1 MLWPFHPASFSALKP
16 AFACKVAAALTLIL
30 TIMSPAAWAQSR
42 VQIAVKDS
50 LGKPIANSVIMVQ
63 PDDGATLP
71 SRLSRRDFAV
81 QQIDREFVPKITIA
95 ALGSRV
101 TFPNRDVVQHSV
113 YSFSK
118 AKPFEIPIY
127 AGDSPQVI
135 TLDKAGVVT
144 LGCNIHDWMVGYIVV
159 ADTPIA
165 ETTKADGMVTI
176 ADLPRGK
183 YTLRVWHSQL
193 VPGEITQQF
202 SLTESESRVDVSL
215 PLKPARE
222 RYKPPLNIKGY

>member
-1 MLWPFHPASFSALKP
+1 MLWPYHPASFSALKP

-50 LGKPIANSVIMVQ
+50 LGRPIANSVIMVQ

>member
-1 MLWPFHPASFSALKP
+1 MLWPLHHASFSVLKP
-16 AFACKVAAALTLIL
+16 SLACKVVAMLALFMATLP
-30 TIMSPAAWAQSR
+30 PAAWAQSR

-50 LGKPIANSVIMVQ
+50 LGKPVANSVVMVQ
-63 PDDGATLP
+63 PDDGAALP

-95 ALGSRV
+95 ALGTRV

-118 AKPFEIPIY
+118 TKSFEIPIY

-165 ETTKADGMVTI
+165 ESTKADGMVTI

-183 YTLRVWHSQL
+183 YTLRVWHPQL
-193 VPGEITQQF
+193 AAGEMTQQF
-202 SLTESESRVDVSL
+202 SLTGGESRVDVSL

-222 RYKPPLNIKGY
+222 RYKPPLNIKSY